1 MITEQYE
8 QNYKEERTMKK
19 LIALLLALILVCS
32 FAACKN
38 DAPVAD
44 PAVDAAPE
52 VQGDAEETLDAEE
65 SEEERE
71 NIEQIETLYEVI
83 CDFAKTNYLTP
94 VEVEFGNYFPIKHN
108 DNYFYVGADCGQG
121 ASFYCTRLVEPE
133 EDVLDYNEVVHN
145 TKMPETIQKERRL
158 EELSRIIDSLFNDD
172 KLPIEVIENKTN
184 EAFQKI
190 KEQ

>member
-1 MITEQYE
+1 MG
-8 QNYKEERTMKK
+8 R
-19 LIALLLALILVCS
+19 LILEEMMRKAKAKVAFRDELRES
-32 FAACKN
+32 DRYIKWLEKFTSKN
-38 DAPVAD
+38 GGFD
-44 PAVDAAPE
+44 
-52 VQGDAEETLDAEE
+52 TLVLTYNSDKYT
-65 SEEERE
+65 EEERE

-83 CDFAKTNYLTP
+83 CDYAKTNYLTP
-94 VEVEFGNYFPIKHN
+94 VDVEFGNYFPIKHN

-133 EDVLDYNEVVHN
+133 EDALDYNEVVHN
-145 TKMPETIQKERRL
+145 AKMPETIQKERRL